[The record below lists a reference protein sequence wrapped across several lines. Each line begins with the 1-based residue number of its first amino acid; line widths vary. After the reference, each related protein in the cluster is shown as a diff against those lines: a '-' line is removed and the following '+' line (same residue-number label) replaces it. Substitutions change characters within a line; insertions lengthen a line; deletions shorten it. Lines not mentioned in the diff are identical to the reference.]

1 MKVQQNLD
9 FMCECSVINNP
20 ELLIVGYGHQY
31 TLLHLLTE
39 HFTREHRE
47 VASLKIKTKLT
58 FLLFVT
64 WLAISGCFHAVMPL
78 PEGINYQSTEY
89 CVCAEDVVFLADLTY
104 KNTVGETVHEQEI
117 FDSIFTLID
126 NAHEYIL
133 IDMFLFNSY
142 TGKGEKAYR
151 RLCSELMSKLVEK
164 KKLIPSINIDF
175 ITDPVN
181 NVYGGAKSKEID
193 ILRKAGINV
202 IYTDLRELRD
212 SNLLYSPIWRLFIQW
227 FGNSDRGGIFRH
239 PFSEKEPGITL
250 RSYLSLLNYKAN
262 HRKVILADNQEQ
274 WTTVITSANPH
285 DGSSAHSNI
294 ALKITG
300 DFGREIYTAEK
311 SVAEFSHGKLH
322 DVSFGYMDRKN
333 SGQTDCVSL
342 YLITEKKIEEELIQ
356 ELESL
361 GPGDRVFMALFYL
374 SHRNII
380 KALLKA
386 VESGAEVKIILDPS
400 KDAFGREKNGIPNQ
414 PVAYE
419 LTKKSHGKI
428 KIRWYHTHGEQFH
441 TKLTLIE
448 KHNGGNVVVLGSA
461 NLTRKNIENFNLELN
476 AKVVGNSSAI
486 IILETKQ
493 YFDRLWHNKKGHYT
507 VDYPFYEDRSI
518 MKTFLYRL
526 YEFFGIS
533 TF

>member
-1 MKVQQNLD
+1 
-9 FMCECSVINNP
+9 MCEYIEYGEKVDSLKTKCKMAVLLCLMCSV
-20 ELLIVGYGHQY
+20 
-31 TLLHLLTE
+31 
-39 HFTREHRE
+39 
-47 VASLKIKTKLT
+47 
-58 FLLFVT
+58 FL
-64 WLAISGCFHAVMPL
+64 GCFHAIMPL
-78 PEGINYQSTEY
+78 PEGIDYQSKGY
-89 CVCAEDVVFLADLTY
+89 CVSAENIKFLEDLTY
-104 KNTVGETVHEQEI
+104 KDAVGEMVREQEI
-117 FDSIFTLID
+117 FDTIFTLID
-126 NAHEYIL
+126 NARDYIL

-142 TGKGEKAYR
+142 TGKSEKPYR
-151 RLCSELMSKLVEK
+151 RLSSELMSRLIKK

-181 NVYGGAKSKEID
+181 NVYGGSKAKEID
-193 ILRKAGINV
+193 MLRSAGINV

-227 FGNSDRGGIFRH
+227 FGNSDSGGIFKH
-239 PFSEKEPGITL
+239 PFSEDEPGITL
-250 RSYLSLLNYKAN
+250 RSYLALLNFKAN
-262 HRKVILADNQEQ
+262 HRKVILADNLGK

-311 SVAEFSHGKLH
+311 SVASFSHGKLH
-322 DVSFGYMDRKN
+322 DVFFEYADHEN
-333 SGQTDCVSL
+333 SDQSNCVYL
-342 YLITEKKIEEELIQ
+342 YLVTEKKIEEELMQ

-361 GPGDRVFMALFYL
+361 GPGDSVLMALFYL
-374 SHRNII
+374 SHRSII
-380 KALLKA
+380 KALLEA
-386 VESGAEVKIILDPS
+386 AESGAEVKIILDPS
-400 KDAFGREKNGIPNQ
+400 KDAFGREKNGIPNR

-448 KHNGGNVVVLGSA
+448 KQNGTAVVVLGSA
-461 NLTRKNIENFNLELN
+461 NLTRKNIENFNLELD
-476 AKVVGNSSAI
+476 AKVVGNSSAVVMQEI
-486 IILETKQ
+486 KQ
-493 YFDRLWHNKKGHYT
+493 YYDRVWYNKGGHYT
-507 VDYPFYEDRSI
+507 EDYAFYEDTSF

-526 YEFFGIS
+526 YESTGIS

>member
-1 MKVQQNLD
+1 MRKHKALVENL
-9 FMCECSVINNP
+9 ES
-20 ELLIVGYGHQY
+20 
-31 TLLHLLTE
+31 
-39 HFTREHRE
+39 
-47 VASLKIKTKLT
+47 SKTKKKLA
-58 FLLFVT
+58 FLLFST
-64 WLAISGCFHAVMPL
+64 WLVFSGCVHAIMPL
-78 PEGINYQSTEY
+78 PEGIDYQSKEY
-89 CVCAEDVVFLADLTY
+89 CVAAEDIEFLADLTY
-104 KNTVGETVHEQEI
+104 KNAVGETVHEQEI
-117 FDSIFTLID
+117 FDNIFTLID
-126 NAHEYIL
+126 NAREYIL

-151 RLCSELMSKLVEK
+151 RLCSELMSRLTKK
-164 KKLIPSINIDF
+164 KKLIPFIKIDF

-181 NVYGGAKSKEID
+181 NVYGGVKSKEVS
-193 ILRKAGINV
+193 ILREAGINI

-227 FGNSDRGGIFRH
+227 FGNSDNGGTFKH
-239 PFSEKEPGITL
+239 PFSEDEPGITL
-250 RSYLSLLNYKAN
+250 RSYLALLNYKAN
-262 HRKVILADNQEQ
+262 HRKVILADNHGK

-300 DFGREIYTAEK
+300 DFAREIYTAEK
-311 SVAEFSHGKLH
+311 SVAVFSKGKLH
-322 DVSFGYMDRKN
+322 DVFFEHMDREN
-333 SGQTDCVSL
+333 SGQENCAYLSL
-342 YLITEKKIEEELIQ
+342 VTEKKIEEELIQ

-361 GPGDRVFMALFYL
+361 GPGDSVFMALFYL
-374 SHRNII
+374 SHRNMI

-386 VESGAEVKIILDPS
+386 ADAGVDVNIILDPS

-414 PVAYE
+414 PVANE

-448 KHNGGNVVVLGSA
+448 KQSGTAVVVLGSA
-461 NLTRKNIENFNLELN
+461 NLTRKNIENFNLELD
-476 AKVVGNSSAI
+476 AKVVGNSSAVVMREI
-486 IILETKQ
+486 KQ
-493 YFDRLWHNKKGHYT
+493 YYDRVWHNKGGHYT
-507 VDYPFYEDRSI
+507 VDYSFYENKSF

-526 YEFFGIS
+526 YESTGIS

>member
-1 MKVQQNLD
+1 M
-9 FMCECSVINNP
+9 S
-20 ELLIVGYGHQY
+20 
-31 TLLHLLTE
+31 E
-39 HFTREHRE
+39 HFMREHIE
-47 VASLKIKTKLT
+47 LGEKVESLKTKSKLA
-58 FLLFVT
+58 LLFFLMCLVF
-64 WLAISGCFHAVMPL
+64 SGCVHAIMPL
-78 PEGINYQSTEY
+78 PEGIDYQSKGY
-89 CVCAEDVVFLADLTY
+89 CVDAEDIEFLADLTY
-104 KNTVGETVHEQEI
+104 KNAVGETVHEQEI
-117 FDSIFTLID
+117 FDTIFTLID
-126 NAHEYIL
+126 NSREYIL

-142 TGKGEKAYR
+142 TGKAEKTYR
-151 RLCSELMSKLVEK
+151 GLCSELMSSLIKK
-164 KKLIPSINIDF
+164 KKLIPSIKIDF

-181 NVYGGAKSKEID
+181 NVYGGVKSKEVAL
-193 ILRKAGINV
+193 LREAGINV

-227 FGNSDRGGIFRH
+227 FGNSDSGGHFKH
-239 PFSEKEPGITL
+239 PFGEDEPGITL

-262 HRKVILADNQEQ
+262 HRKVILADNRGN

-294 ALKITG
+294 ALKIIG

-311 SVAEFSHGKLH
+311 SVAAFSHGKLH
-322 DVSFGYMDRKN
+322 DVFFEYMDRKN
-333 SGQTDCVSL
+333 SGQTDCIYL

-361 GPGDRVFMALFYL
+361 GPGDSIFMALFYL
-374 SHRNII
+374 SHRNMI

-386 VESGAEVKIILDPS
+386 AEAGVDVKIILDPS

-414 PVAYE
+414 PVANE

-441 TKLTLIE
+441 TKMTLIE
-448 KHNGGNVVVLGSA
+448 KHNGSAVVVLGSA
-461 NLTRKNIENFNLELN
+461 NLTRKNIENFNLELD
-476 AKVVGNSSAI
+476 AKIVGNSSAVVI
-486 IILETKQ
+486 REIKQ
-493 YFDRLWHNKKGHYT
+493 YYDRVWHNKEGHYT
-507 VDYPFYEDRSI
+507 VDYPFYEDKSF

-526 YEFFGIS
+526 YESTGIS